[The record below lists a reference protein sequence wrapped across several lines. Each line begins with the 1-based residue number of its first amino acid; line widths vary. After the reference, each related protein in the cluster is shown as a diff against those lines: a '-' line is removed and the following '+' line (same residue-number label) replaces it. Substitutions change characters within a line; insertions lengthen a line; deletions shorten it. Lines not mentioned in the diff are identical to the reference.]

1 MYAEPMFIIPFFSL
15 WPIDPVL
22 VETLQGLLRGAGAVT
37 AATQR
42 SLASSAKYSQRQL
55 ANMAVSGYVAT
66 SSLVSTEMV
75 EQLVTEISANSQF
88 LAELQR
94 KTPPAVWKWT
104 QQQYI
109 SLKESG
115 LLEAAA
121 NQAIQA
127 LRGELE
133 AAADFLP
140 YLNAIEKVRQEQ
152 QERLAR
158 QLAGTRKKKNGWF
171 RQSQRP

>member
-1 MYAEPMFIIPFFSL
+1 M
-15 WPIDPVL
+15 L
-22 VETLQGLLRGAGAVT
+22 VETLQQLLRGASAVT
-37 AATQR
+37 AVTQR
-42 SLASSAKYSQRQL
+42 SLVNSAKYSQQALVNSAKYSKRQI
-55 ANMAVSGYVAT
+55 ADMATSGYVAA
-66 SSLVSTEMV
+66 SNLVSTEMV

-88 LAELQR
+88 LIDMKD

-104 QQQYI
+104 QQQYT

-121 NQAIQA
+121 KQAIQA
-127 LRGELE
+127 LHGELE
-133 AAADFLP
+133 AAAEFLP

-158 QLAGTRKKKNGWF
+158 QLAGIPKDKKGWFRKKK
-171 RQSQRP
+171 